1 MKMYPQVNP
10 LDWSTVQPHVDSLLA
25 AELSPNNAD
34 TWLQQW
40 NDLTAVITETT
51 AQVYRDVSENTADTE
66 AEKRFLTLVE
76 STMPEATKAE
86 QALREKLLAVDD
98 YTPPPDTVLVLK
110 RFRTESSLFREEN
123 IPLQTELMKLS
134 NDYDKTIGA
143 MTVDWDGAQETLP
156 QAMLHLREKDRTVRE
171 RAWRLVMDRYLADRD
186 KLNNLYL
193 TMLERRRRVAHNAGF
208 ADFRAYQWQALM
220 RFDYT
225 PADAFT
231 FHAAIE
237 EKVVPLAR
245 KLHARQAA
253 KLGLLAPRPWDVDVD
268 PEGEPLRPFRDV
280 TELEEGGYRIF
291 QRVDPVLAGYFSL
304 MRHGYLDLASRPNKA
319 PGGYCNGFPVSQ
331 RPYIFMNAVGTHDD
345 VQALLHEGGH
355 AFHFMESAKQP
366 LTWNH
371 NGPMEFCEVASM
383 AMELLSMPYLERSQ
397 GGFYDTAD
405 ARRAYAEKL
414 RSIVQFLPYMA
425 VVDGFQH
432 WVYTEAPAEISASDL
447 DAKWSQLWD
456 RFIPGVDYR
465 GLQAQKETGWHRKG
479 HIFTSPFYYIEY
491 GLAEMG
497 ALQVWRN
504 ALHNQAQAVADYR
517 HALAIGDTR
526 PLPELFR
533 AAGARF
539 AFDSQT
545 LGELMDLIEHKLGEL
560 EG

>member
-1 MKMYPQVNP
+1 MRTYPQVNP
-10 LDWSTVQPHVDSLLA
+10 LEWSTVQPYVDCLLQ
-25 AELSPNNAD
+25 AELHAGNVDA
-34 TWLQQW
+34 WLQQW
-40 NDLTAVITETT
+40 SDLTAVLTETI
-51 AQVYRDVSENTADTE
+51 AQVYREVSENTADAD
-66 AEKRFLTLVE
+66 AEKRFLVMVE
-76 STMPEATKAE
+76 STIPEATKAE
-86 QALREKLLAVDD
+86 QALRQKLLAVGD

-110 RFRTESSLFREEN
+110 RFRTEAGLFREEN
-123 IPLQTELMKLS
+123 IPLQTELMKLG
-134 NDYDKTIGA
+134 NDYDKIIGA
-143 MTVDWDGAQETLP
+143 MTVDWEGTQETIP
-156 QAMLHLREKDRTVRE
+156 QALLHLREKDRDTRE

-186 KLNNLYL
+186 RLNELYL
-193 TMLERRRRVAHNAGF
+193 AMLARRRQVARNAGF
-208 ADFRAYQWQALM
+208 SDFRAYQWQAMM

-245 KLHARQAA
+245 KLYARQAA
-253 KLGLLAPRPWDVDVD
+253 KLNLLALRPWDVDVD
-268 PEGEPLRPFRDV
+268 PEGEPLRPFANV
-280 TELEEGGYRIF
+280 AELEEGGYRIF
-291 QRVDPVLAGYFSL
+291 QRVDPELAAYFSL
-304 MRHGYLDLASRPNKA
+304 MREGYLDLASRPNKA

-345 VQALLHEGGH
+345 VQTLLHEGGH
-355 AFHFMESAKQP
+355 AFHFMESARQP
-366 LTWNH
+366 LIWNL
-371 NGPMEFCEVASM
+371 NGPMEFSEVASM
-383 AMELLSMPYLERSQ
+383 AMELLSIPYLERSQ
-397 GGFYDTAD
+397 GGFYDTHD

-414 RSIVQFLPYMA
+414 RGIVQFLPYMA

-432 WVYTEAPAEISASDL
+432 WVYTEAPEDVSAADL

-456 RFIPGVDYR
+456 RFLPDLDLR

-479 HIFTSPFYYIEY
+479 HIFGSPFYYIEY
-491 GLAEMG
+491 GLAEVG

-504 ALHNQAQAVADYR
+504 ALRNQTQAVADYR
-517 HALAIGDTR
+517 SALAVGDTR

-545 LGELMDLIEHKLGEL
+545 LGELMDLIERKLGEL